1 MTIDAHQH
9 FWQYEPQKHAW
20 IDDDMAVI
28 RRDFMPRD
36 LITELKVN
44 EIDGCVSVQTNQSL
58 AETEFLINSVSVC
71 NIIGLRAV

>member
-1 MTIDAHQH
+1 
-9 FWQYEPQKHAW
+9 
-20 IDDDMAVI
+20 MAVI

-58 AETEFLINSVSVC
+58 GETEFLINSISEC